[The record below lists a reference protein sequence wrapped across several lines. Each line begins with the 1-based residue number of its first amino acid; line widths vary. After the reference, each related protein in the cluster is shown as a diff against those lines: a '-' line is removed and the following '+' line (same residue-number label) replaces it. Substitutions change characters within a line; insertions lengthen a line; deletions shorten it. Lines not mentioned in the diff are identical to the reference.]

1 MGADLRFPSITPNAP
16 LPIFL
21 FSSARYRFRESVFI
35 KATVLNRNL
44 ESQPCSTAKIAPR
57 LSAWRIA
64 AYRRLWFGTVIMALA
79 NQCERLAVGW
89 LVLVETDSVFLTAAS
104 FAARKVPSSL
114 VAPIAGAIS
123 DQVSR
128 SRMLAVTAL
137 YKAVSVALL
146 GFLTLNGV
154 DNIGWVF
161 ILVALSG
168 IGQSFEVPATQGL
181 ITDTVPQRL
190 AMRAVAL
197 QSTGSKAMGALGSLV
212 GGLVITEFGVAAP
225 FFTGAGIFLIG
236 AIAMLAM
243 PHRRGGSRVG
253 SVVHPGILLEALK
266 ALAKLIRLP
275 VVGTLLLVA
284 FVVEMFGFAY
294 NAVLPSVARDL
305 LFVDASGLGTLTLM
319 AGVGSVIGVA
329 ILATLGYFPRKGL
342 LLISITIGYGLMLI
356 GFAASGIF
364 ALSIIL
370 VMGVGA
376 MAAVFDAMQWTLLQ
390 QHVPDGLRG
399 RAIGGW
405 VFAISFGWIGQLTL
419 GAVSQTL
426 GVQWALAGAGG
437 LVILTGLAAYVS
449 SAGLR
454 AA

>member
-1 MGADLRFPSITPNAP
+1 M
-16 LPIFL
+16 
-21 FSSARYRFRESVFI
+21 
-35 KATVLNRNL
+35 NRNL
-44 ESQPCSTAKIAPR
+44 ESQPCSVAKIEPR

-79 NQCERLAVGW
+79 NQCEHLAVSW

-114 VAPIAGAIS
+114 VAPVAGAIS

-154 DNIGWVF
+154 DNIAWVF

-181 ITDTVPQRL
+181 ITDIVPQRL
-190 AMRAVAL
+190 AMKAVAL
-197 QSTGSKAMGALGSLV
+197 QSTGARAVGAVGSLV
-212 GGLVITEFGVAAP
+212 GGLIITRFGIAAT
-225 FFTGAGIFLIG
+225 FFTGACVFLIST
-236 AIAMLAM
+236 IAMLTM
-243 PHRRGGSRVG
+243 PHGRGDNHIRN
-253 SVVHPGILLEALK
+253 VVQPGILLESLK

-319 AGVGSVIGVA
+319 AGFGGVIGVA

-342 LLISITIGYGLMLI
+342 LLIGITIGYGLMLI

-364 ALSIIL
+364 AVSIIL
-370 VMGVGA
+370 IMGVGA

-419 GAVSQTL
+419 GAVSQAI

-437 LVILTGLAAYVS
+437 LVILTGLASYIS
-449 SAGLR
+449 SAELR